1 MGFWNSVSL
10 LNLQD
15 FRPGIRSVAEC
26 GDNLVMACME
36 IVQGREDTG
45 HQHPFE
51 QCGIVVTEKIEMFRG
66 DEHRV
71 GEEMEPFFTP
81 AGTVHGWKTSDMP
94 VRLLDVS
101 AKVGIQTG
109 QS

>member
-1 MGFWNSVSL
+1 MGFWNHIGG

-26 GDNLVMACME
+26 GDRLVMACME
-36 IVQGREDTG
+36 IGPGKEDTG

-51 QCGIVVTEKIEMFRG
+51 QCGVVVAGRIEMFIG

-71 GEEMEPFFTP
+71 LENMGTYFIP
-81 AGTVHGWKTSDMP
+81 AGAVHGWKTFDMP
-94 VRLLDVS
+94 VRILDVS
-101 AKVGIQTG
+101 AKP
-109 QS
+109 

>member
-1 MGFWNSVSL
+1 MGFWNNVSL

-45 HQHPFE
+45 HRHPFE
-51 QCGIVVTEKIEMFRG
+51 QCGIVVTGKIEMFIG
-66 DEHRV
+66 DERRV
-71 GEEMEPFFTP
+71 LKEMEPYFIPT
-81 AGTVHGWKTSDMP
+81 GTVHGWKTIDTP

-101 AKVGIQTG
+101 AKAGIQTG